1 MGHKN
6 IEVTRRYIHISHG
19 IYGRGFK
26 DKFIVK
32 VTKSSEEII
41 QLLELGIEHI
51 MTKESLVYFRKI
63 K

>member
-6 IEVTRRYIHISHG
+6 IEVTRRYIHISNG
-19 IYGRGFK
+19 IFGSGFN

-32 VTKSSEEII
+32 IAKSSKEIAD
-41 QLLELGIEHI
+41 LLEVGFEYI
-51 MTKESLVYFRKI
+51 MTKEDLVYFRKR